1 MRELKI
7 DKGGWIV
14 VCDGAKAL
22 VLENAGGRMRPS
34 LRTREVFDQ
43 PGPRTRELGTDKPG
57 RSFSAVGSRRG
68 AVEQTDWHKQEEE
81 RFLQRLAEHLD
92 KAVLAGETKSL
103 IVVAPPRALGVLRHT
118 FTEHVRKVVEAEVEK
133 DFARMPVHEIERH
146 LFQ

>member
-1 MRELKI
+1 MPELRI

-22 VLENAGGRMRPS
+22 VLENAGARMRPS

-43 PGPRTRELGTDKPG
+43 PDPKTSELGTDKPG
-57 RSFSAVGSRRG
+57 RSVSSVGSQRS
-68 AVEQTDWHKQEEE
+68 AVEQTDWHDQAEE
-81 RFLQRLAEHLD
+81 RFLKKLAAHLD
-92 KAVLAGETKSL
+92 KAVLAGETRSL

-118 FTEHVRKVVEAEVEK
+118 FTEHVRKAVEAEVEK
-133 DFARMPVHEIERH
+133 NFVRMPVHEIERH